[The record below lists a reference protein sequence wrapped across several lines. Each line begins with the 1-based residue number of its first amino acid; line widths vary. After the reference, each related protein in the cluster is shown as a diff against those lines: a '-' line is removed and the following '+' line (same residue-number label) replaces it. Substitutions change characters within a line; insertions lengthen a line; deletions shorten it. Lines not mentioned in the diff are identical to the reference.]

1 MPRVSKNR
9 FGSWR
14 CFSVLFL
21 EVKVAMWGCCLGC
34 VALFETMPNSWM
46 LLLRGTWEATQ
57 LLKVLTKNA
66 LFGFDCVK
74 FVNFV
79 DIVDWMYFWSTWLN
93 EQSWFRT
100 HGGEGNA
107 GSSNPKFRLEGSV
120 LGLSFRAEHL
130 CSSSRNE
137 LTIRP
142 FHLPKTLLMTS
153 YTSLLLRM

>member
-1 MPRVSKNR
+1 MYSLSIYCETQKLVYTFDGEFFDVMSGCIYEFRQTSMRNTNEFCFVFSRNNFSVFFGICWIADRWCHMPRVSKNR

-66 LFGFDCVK
+66 LFGFD
-74 FVNFV
+74 
-79 DIVDWMYFWSTWLN
+79 
-93 EQSWFRT
+93 
-100 HGGEGNA
+100 
-107 GSSNPKFRLEGSV
+107 
-120 LGLSFRAEHL
+120 
-130 CSSSRNE
+130 
-137 LTIRP
+137 
-142 FHLPKTLLMTS
+142 
-153 YTSLLLRM
+153 